1 MTKRKRISICILT
14 KLLTAS
20 SARLFAALPV
30 MLLAVLLS
38 FSPYIV
44 MQGAERDSLYTF
56 RFVPEQGMFYVPYKE
71 NSAEL
76 ERLSA
81 LLKQHQKDILAGNIP
96 VFVSGFCRS
105 ASVAK
110 ENRRLVRERSNR
122 VKAEMIVRN
131 GLCEVCFHT
140 TNFTGD
146 NGKADDVVFVR
157 IVLPEDKAVDDLP
170 VMGERMPGS
179 SLNDNVK
186 CSDSKVELYTSKVE
200 LCTSKVDLYEAPAVT
215 DNCYS
220 NRNVESPLSTSANVS
235 DSSVTFSFRGW
246 TLGLNIGIPFFWG
259 DMLSMSADKTYIG
272 ISAGLQADYRF
283 SDFFGANLSADY
295 AQGKAGAR
303 DYAQHYQLSPSG
315 MTAYSDGTD
324 CSRPY
329 KELYSKIS
337 VVNIGLGLDIYFNRF
352 LGVRALYSRFQA
364 VLTPTV
370 YGQFF
375 KADIYN
381 KATDTRFSNGIT
393 RPNTVSLGLGG
404 ALSFRYRI
412 ASDWSLQLKNSF
424 LWMTDNKFDGITTP
438 YGHTRHNV
446 LWMPQF
452 GILWTLK

>member
-1 MTKRKRISICILT
+1 
-14 KLLTAS
+14 
-20 SARLFAALPV
+20 
-30 MLLAVLLS
+30 
-38 FSPYIV
+38 
-44 MQGAERDSLYTF
+44 
-56 RFVPEQGMFYVPYKE
+56 
-71 NSAEL
+71 
-76 ERLSA
+76 
-81 LLKQHQKDILAGNIP
+81 
-96 VFVSGFCRS
+96 
-105 ASVAK
+105 
-110 ENRRLVRERSNR
+110 
-122 VKAEMIVRN
+122 
-131 GLCEVCFHT
+131 
-140 TNFTGD
+140 
-146 NGKADDVVFVR
+146 
-157 IVLPEDKAVDDLP
+157 
-170 VMGERMPGS
+170 
-179 SLNDNVK
+179 
-186 CSDSKVELYTSKVE
+186 
-200 LCTSKVDLYEAPAVT
+200 
-215 DNCYS
+215 
-220 NRNVESPLSTSANVS
+220 
-235 DSSVTFSFRGW
+235 
-246 TLGLNIGIPFFWG
+246 
-259 DMLSMSADKTYIG
+259 MLSMSADKTYIG

-303 DYAQHYQLSPSG
+303 NYAQHYQLSPSG

>member
-131 GLCEVCFHT
+131 GLCEDCFHT

-283 SDFFGANLSADY
+283 SDFFGANLSAD
-295 AQGKAGAR
+295 
-303 DYAQHYQLSPSG
+303 
-315 MTAYSDGTD
+315 
-324 CSRPY
+324 
-329 KELYSKIS
+329 SKIS

-393 RPNTVSLGLGG
+393 RPNTVFLGLGG

-412 ASDWSLQLKNSF
+412 ASDWSLQLKNNF

>member
-105 ASVAK
+105 ASAAK

-131 GLCEVCFHT
+131 GLCEDCFHT

-186 CSDSKVELYTSKVE
+186 CGDSKVERYTSKVE

-220 NRNVESPLSTSANVS
+220 DRNVESPLSTSANVS

-424 LWMTDNKFDGITTP
+424 LWM
-438 YGHTRHNV
+438 
-446 LWMPQF
+446 PQF

>member
-131 GLCEVCFHT
+131 GLCEDCFHT

-375 KADIYN
+375 NADIYN

-424 LWMTDNKFDGITTP
+424 LWM
-438 YGHTRHNV
+438 
-446 LWMPQF
+446 PQF

>member
-1 MTKRKRISICILT
+1 
-14 KLLTAS
+14 
-20 SARLFAALPV
+20 
-30 MLLAVLLS
+30 
-38 FSPYIV
+38 
-44 MQGAERDSLYTF
+44 
-56 RFVPEQGMFYVPYKE
+56 
-71 NSAEL
+71 
-76 ERLSA
+76 
-81 LLKQHQKDILAGNIP
+81 
-96 VFVSGFCRS
+96 
-105 ASVAK
+105 
-110 ENRRLVRERSNR
+110 
-122 VKAEMIVRN
+122 MIVRN
-131 GLCEVCFHT
+131 GLCEDCFHT
-140 TNFTGD
+140 TNFTGN

-186 CSDSKVELYTSKVE
+186 CGDSKVELYTSKVE

-220 NRNVESPLSTSANVS
+220 DRNVESPLSTSANVS

-315 MTAYSDGTD
+315 MTVYSDGTD

-375 KADIYN
+375 KAGIYN
-381 KATDTRFSNGIT
+381 KATDTRFSNGTT

-412 ASDWSLQLKNSF
+412 ASDWSLQLKNNL

>member
-20 SARLFAALPV
+20 SVRLFAALPV

-105 ASVAK
+105 ASAAK

-131 GLCEVCFHT
+131 GLCEDCFHT
-140 TNFTGD
+140 TNFTGN

-186 CSDSKVELYTSKVE
+186 CGDSKVELYTSKVE

-220 NRNVESPLSTSANVS
+220 DRNVESPLSTSANVS

-295 AQGKAGAR
+295 AQ
-303 DYAQHYQLSPSG
+303 HYQLSPSG
-315 MTAYSDGTD
+315 MTVYSDGTD

-375 KADIYN
+375 NAGIYN
-381 KATDTRFSNGIT
+381 KATDTRFSNGTT

-412 ASDWSLQLKNSF
+412 ASDWSLQLKNNL

>member
-131 GLCEVCFHT
+131 GLCEDCFHT

-186 CSDSKVELYTSKVE
+186 CSDSKVELYTSKVC
-200 LCTSKVDLYEAPAVT
+200 LLYTSDA
-215 DNCYS
+215 
-220 NRNVESPLSTSANVS
+220 
-235 DSSVTFSFRGW
+235 
-246 TLGLNIGIPFFWG
+246 
-259 DMLSMSADKTYIG
+259 AD
-272 ISAGLQADYRF
+272 D
-283 SDFFGANLSADY
+283 
-295 AQGKAGAR
+295 
-303 DYAQHYQLSPSG
+303 
-315 MTAYSDGTD
+315 
-324 CSRPY
+324 
-329 KELYSKIS
+329 
-337 VVNIGLGLDIYFNRF
+337 
-352 LGVRALYSRFQA
+352 
-364 VLTPTV
+364 
-370 YGQFF
+370 
-375 KADIYN
+375 
-381 KATDTRFSNGIT
+381 
-393 RPNTVSLGLGG
+393 
-404 ALSFRYRI
+404 
-412 ASDWSLQLKNSF
+412 
-424 LWMTDNKFDGITTP
+424 
-438 YGHTRHNV
+438 
-446 LWMPQF
+446 
-452 GILWTLK
+452 

>member
-20 SARLFAALPV
+20 SVRLFAALPV

-105 ASVAK
+105 ASAAK

-131 GLCEVCFHT
+131 GLCEDCFHT
-140 TNFTGD
+140 TNFTGN

-186 CSDSKVELYTSKVE
+186 CGDSKVELYTSKVE

-220 NRNVESPLSTSANVS
+220 DRNVESPLSTSANVS

-315 MTAYSDGTD
+315 MTVYSDGTD

-375 KADIYN
+375 KAGIYN
-381 KATDTRFSNGIT
+381 KATDTRFSNGTT
-393 RPNTVSLGLGG
+393 RPNTVSRLRRSLEFP
-404 ALSFRYRI
+404 LSYRFRLE
-412 ASDWSLQLKNSF
+412 STTEEQLAV
-424 LWMTDNKFDGITTP
+424 DD
-438 YGHTRHNV
+438 R
-446 LWMPQF
+446 
-452 GILWTLK
+452 